1 MFTVH
6 VLCVVEDHRTVL
18 CILLLFLC
26 FVIFLS
32 SSVLGSYIFDLF

>member
-6 VLCVVEDHRTVL
+6 MLCVVEDHRTVL
-18 CILLLFLC
+18 CILLLLLC

-32 SSVLGSYIFDLF
+32 FSVLVSYIFNLF